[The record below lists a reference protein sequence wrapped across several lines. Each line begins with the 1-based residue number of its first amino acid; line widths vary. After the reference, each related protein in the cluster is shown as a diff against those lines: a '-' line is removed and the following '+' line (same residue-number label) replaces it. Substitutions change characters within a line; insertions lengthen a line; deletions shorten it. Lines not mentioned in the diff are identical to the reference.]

1 MTEIEKYVNKR
12 YKAWLDYSKFKCSS
26 QGLESE
32 SIDVLNSVLIEVL
45 SKDEAFLTDLYQKK
59 KGPYRELDF
68 FILKIIAVYAS
79 SDTAPY
85 RAKYR
90 NKLPIDANIED
101 ISRLD
106 IIDEKNNDRDLVGRI
121 VFEVDLVR
129 FIFERLDLEDIE
141 RFAFEQKFF
150 FGETVSELTEVY
162 ALKSIYAAYNT
173 VENVIS
179 TILASEG
186 LAKQTNK
193 KKHCDI
199 NRKRVE
205 MIINIFNNSHLKEL
219 KAKKKEINSILK

>member
-1 MTEIEKYVNKR
+1 MTEIEKYINKR
-12 YKAWLDYSKFKCSS
+12 YKAWLDYSKFKCGN
-26 QGLESE
+26 QGFESE
-32 SIDVLNSVLIEVL
+32 STDVLNSVLIEVL

-101 ISRLD
+101 MSRLD
-106 IIDEKNNDRDLVGRI
+106 IIDEKNSDGDTAGQI
-121 VFEVDLVR
+121 AIEMSLVR
-129 FIFERLDLEDIE
+129 FIFERLDLEEIE

-150 FGETVSELTEVY
+150 LGEKTSKSTETY
-162 ALKSIYAAYNT
+162 ALKNLYMAYNT
-173 VENVIS
+173 VESAIS
-179 TILASEG
+179 TILTSQG
-186 LAKQTNK
+186 LAKRINK
-193 KKHCDI
+193 HSKSNSCT
-199 NRKRVE
+199 KRIE
-205 MIINIFNNSHLKEL
+205 MIVNIFNNSHIKEL